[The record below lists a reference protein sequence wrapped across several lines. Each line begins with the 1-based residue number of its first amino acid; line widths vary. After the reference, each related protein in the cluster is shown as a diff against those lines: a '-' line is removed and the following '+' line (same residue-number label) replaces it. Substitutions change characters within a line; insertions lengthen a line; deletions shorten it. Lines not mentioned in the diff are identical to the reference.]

1 MNMRVYPDMP
11 TRRREPN
18 PMTCVSIPMH
28 ARSVLLAHAVGEPEL
43 AVALKGLCVG
53 SIPMHTLTCL
63 SQRGGS
69 SAGVAVRGWSQRGGS
84 SAGVAARGWQCGGGS
99 AGAEARGYQRGG
111 SSAGVAARG

>member
-28 ARSVLLAHAVGEPEL
+28 ARSVLLAHAVGEPDL
-43 AVALKGLCVG
+43 AVVLKGLCVG

-63 SQRGGS
+63 SQCVQVDARGGGA
-69 SAGVAVRGWSQRGGS
+69 SAGVEPARGWSQRGGS
-84 SAGVAARGWQCGGGS
+84 SAGVAARG
-99 AGAEARGYQRGG
+99 
-111 SSAGVAARG
+111 